1 MRLTGVSISTIIMP
15 TGKIVPLTLPYNTAG
30 TILKGKSMEATVNST
45 LLSLIQ
51 SAEIRKNIEAEAQ
64 RKAKV
69 KEQTARAMERVSREW
84 R

>member
-1 MRLTGVSISTIIMP
+1 MD
-15 TGKIVPLTLPYNTAG
+15 
-30 TILKGKSMEATVNST
+30 TVIGDT
-45 LLSLIQ
+45 LLALIQ
-51 SAEIRKNIEAEAQ
+51 QNEIRKNIEAEAL

>member
-1 MRLTGVSISTIIMP
+1 MEILTDNP
-15 TGKIVPLTLPYNTAG
+15 
-30 TILKGKSMEATVNST
+30 ILSALM
-45 LLSLIQ
+45 Q
-51 SAEIRKNIEAEAQ
+51 SVEVERNIEAEAL